1 MFYYEEVFE
10 ALNKVK
16 VDYVVLG
23 GVAVIL
29 YGVHRTTMDLDIMI
43 KMSPENIDRLFL
55 TLKKIGYIPKVPVT
69 AEDFK
74 KEENRKRW
82 QKEKNMEVFSFIHL
96 KDSLKIVDIFIKDY
110 IKYEQ
115 VKKKFIKVD
124 RQKIPV
130 IDIQQL
136 NKLKKIAGR
145 PKDLV
150 DLDELKRL
158 KRMTG

>member
-1 MFYYEEVFE
+1 MFYYEEVFS
-10 ALNKVK
+10 ALNKAK

-43 KMSPENIDRLFL
+43 KMSSENIDKLFL
-55 TLKKIGYIPKVPVT
+55 TLERIGYVPKVPVT

-74 KEENRKRW
+74 KEENRIRW
-82 QKEKNMEVFSFIHL
+82 QKEKNMEVFSFVHR
-96 KDSLKIVDIFIKDY
+96 KDSLKLVDIFIKDY

-124 RQKIPV
+124 RQRIPV
-130 IDIQQL
+130 IDMQQL

-150 DLDELKRL
+150 DLEELNRL
-158 KRMTG
+158 KRITG

>member
-1 MFYYEEVFE
+1 MLYGEIFK
-10 ALNKVK
+10 ALNKAK
-16 VDYVVLG
+16 VQYVVAG

-29 YGVHRTTMDLDIMI
+29 YGVHRTTMDLDIMV
-43 KMSPENIDRLFL
+43 KMSPENIDKLFL

-82 QKEKNMEVFSFIHL
+82 QKEKNMEVFSFVHL

-115 VKKKFIKVD
+115 VKKKLIKVD
-124 RQKIPV
+124 RQRIP
-130 IDIQQL
+130 ILDIRQL

-150 DLDELKRL
+150 DLDELNRL
-158 KRMTG
+158 KRITG

>member
-1 MFYYEEVFE
+1 MFYYEEVFS
-10 ALNKVK
+10 ALNKAK
-16 VDYVVLG
+16 VDYVVFG

-43 KMSPENIDRLFL
+43 KMSPENIDKLFL

-82 QKEKNMEVFSFIHL
+82 QKEKNMEVFSFVHL

-124 RQKIPV
+124 RQRIPV
-130 IDIQQL
+130 IDMRQL

-145 PKDLV
+145 PKDIV